1 MLASRLLREMAGEAM
16 GALVNDLGAAS
27 SAETLADLHLIVS
40 RAPLELDE
48 RAWRRRNRLASR
60 ASS

>member
-1 MLASRLLREMAGEAM
+1 MAGEAM

-27 SAETLADLHLIVS
+27 SAGTLADLHLIVS
-40 RAPLELDE
+40 RAPHK
-48 RAWRRRNRLASR
+48 RAWRRLNRLASR

>member
-27 SAETLADLHLIVS
+27 SAGTLADLHLIVS
-40 RAPLELDE
+40 RAPHK
-48 RAWRRRNRLASR
+48 RAWRRLNRLASR